1 MEDLHR
7 RVIHTL
13 KHHAPGMEAVLVRE
27 KKHVILD
34 FIYQGVTHRQAI
46 SKTPRDEDQQYRCA
60 VVNVCKAFNLT
71 KPRM

>member
-13 KHHAPGMEAVLVRE
+13 KTHAPGMQAELVRE

-34 FIYQGVTHRQAI
+34 FTYQGVTHRQAI
-46 SKTPRDEDQQYRCA
+46 SKTPRDEDVQHRSA
-60 VVNVCKAFNLT
+60 VASVCKAFNLT